1 MGRAAVHGEGV
12 NRIDRILRVFDLN
25 GNYGP
30 CTGMTRLERWERARE
45 IGEEPPAEIAE
56 ILNTRQGILD
66 FRWSI
71 LERDVV

>member
-1 MGRAAVHGEGV
+1 
-12 NRIDRILRVFDLN
+12 
-25 GNYGP
+25 
-30 CTGMTRLERWERARE
+30 MTRLERWERAHD
-45 IGEEPPAEIAE
+45 IGEEPPVEIAE

>member
-1 MGRAAVHGEGV
+1 MHGEGV

-25 GNYGP
+25 ANYGP
-30 CTGMTRLERWERARE
+30 CTGMTRLERWERAHD
-45 IGEEPPAEIAE
+45 IGEEPPVEIAE